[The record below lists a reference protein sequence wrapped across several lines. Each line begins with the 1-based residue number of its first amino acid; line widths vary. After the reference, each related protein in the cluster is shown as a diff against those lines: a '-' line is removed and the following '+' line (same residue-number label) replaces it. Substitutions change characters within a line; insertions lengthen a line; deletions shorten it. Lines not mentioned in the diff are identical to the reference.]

1 MIITVVFPE
10 GGPLAGVIEVTKG
23 ARYWNRELKLLFF

>member
-23 ARYWNRELKLLFF
+23 ARY